1 MYNFCVICTIITIG
15 KRPKYTKYTLLTK
28 DYSIFLQNQIKN
40 IIIIMYIYIKDGVT
54 QMNVRLFQQISHQ
67 MKEVMNR
74 DLGLIADGGFV
85 VSSDEGCISSNDLE
99 CVLSFTEDNT
109 DTFTYNGFTYK
120 PVLSMGKISYIIF
133 VKGDDAVARN
143 YADILDVS
151 FSSVK
156 SLYDDKYDKLNFIK
170 NFLLDNILPGDV
182 LAKASELHITVDDKR
197 VVLLVQTD
205 KVTDFSVL
213 ELIES
218 MYPNKQNDFIVSID
232 ENNVALVKEL
242 EPDVSLADLQNM
254 AKEICNNINS
264 EIMAKATIGIGTIVS
279 NIKDIA
285 RSYKEARTALD
296 VGKVFDD
303 EKYIL
308 SYEDLGIG
316 RLIYQLPTTL
326 CKLFLTEVFKRG
338 SIDELDQEI
347 IYTIQKFFENNLNV
361 SETSRQ
367 LYVHR
372 NTLVY
377 RLDKIQKITGL
388 DLRQFDQALI
398 FKVAMMVNKY
408 LLSNS
413 AKL

>member
-1 MYNFCVICTIITIG
+1 
-15 KRPKYTKYTLLTK
+15 
-28 DYSIFLQNQIKN
+28 
-40 IIIIMYIYIKDGVT
+40 
-54 QMNVRLFQQISHQ
+54 MNVRFFQQITHR
-67 MKEVMNR
+67 MKDVMNR
-74 DLGLIADGGFV
+74 DLGIIADGGFL
-85 VSSDEGCISSNDLE
+85 VSSDDGCISSNDLD

-120 PVLSMGKISYIIF
+120 PVVSMGKIEYIIF
-133 VKGDDAVARN
+133 VKGDDVAARN

-182 LAKASELHITVDDKR
+182 LAKAAELHISSEEKR
-197 VVLLVQTD
+197 VVFLIQTD
-205 KVTDFSVL
+205 RITDFSVL
-213 ELIES
+213 ELIEG
-218 MYPNKQNDFIVSID
+218 MYPNKDNDFIVSID
-232 ENNVALVKEL
+232 ENDVALVKTLDDEL
-242 EPDVSLADLQNM
+242 ALADLQNM
-254 AKEICNNINS
+254 AKDICNNINA
-264 EIMAKATIGIGTIVS
+264 EIMTKASVGIGTIVT

-285 RSYKEARTALD
+285 RSYKEARVALD

-303 EKYIL
+303 EKAIL

-408 LLSNS
+408 LQSN
-413 AKL
+413 AEKL

>member
-1 MYNFCVICTIITIG
+1 
-15 KRPKYTKYTLLTK
+15 
-28 DYSIFLQNQIKN
+28 
-40 IIIIMYIYIKDGVT
+40 
-54 QMNVRLFQQISHQ
+54 MNVRFFQQITHR
-67 MKEVMNR
+67 MKDVMNR
-74 DLGLIADGGFV
+74 DLGIIADGGFV
-85 VSSDEGCISSNDLE
+85 VSSNENCISSNDLE

-109 DTFTYNGFTYK
+109 DIFTYNGFTYK
-120 PVLSMGKISYIIF
+120 PVTTMGKVSYIIF

-143 YADILDVS
+143 YIDILDVS

-182 LAKASELHITVDDKR
+182 LAKAAELHIGADEKR
-197 VVLLVQTD
+197 VVFLIQTD

-218 MYPNKQNDFIVSID
+218 MYPNKQNDFIVNID
-232 ENNVALVKEL
+232 ENDVALVKEL
-242 EPDVSLADLQNM
+242 EDEPALADLQRM
-254 AKEICNNINS
+254 AKEICNTINS
-264 EIMAKATIGIGTIVS
+264 EVMAKATIGIGTVVN

-285 RSYKEARTALD
+285 RSYKEARVALE
-296 VGKVFDD
+296 VGKVFED
-303 EKYIL
+303 EKSIL

-326 CKLFLTEVFKRG
+326 CNLFLSEVFKRG

-388 DLRQFDQALI
+388 DLREFDQALI

-408 LLSNS
+408 LMSNS
-413 AKL
+413 TKL